1 MTKDAE
7 SASVVCSVDGREVLV
22 AIQPLGAR
30 DHLPRTCKREGDTFL
45 LKTGWFSQLLAL
57 PLGALVVGTGIL
69 FWLGTVWSLADD
81 PLSGAAQGL
90 YCFFL
95 GLLCIFVGPANI
107 LLPWFRF
114 DRMIGQW
121 TYRQMWSWRS
131 PRLFPLRRPLS
142 DILAVQVLFG
152 GFRNDSEDGTF
163 ETFQLNLVLRD
174 ERQPRMLLCAPSDC
188 DWVLKIG
195 RELADFLGV
204 PLLDHLAFN
213 KGAEC

>member
-7 SASVVCSVDGREVLV
+7 SASVACSVEGRELLV
-22 AIQPLGAR
+22 GIQPLWAG
-30 DHLPRTCKREGDTFL
+30 DHLPRICKREGDTFL
-45 LKTGWFSQLLAL
+45 LNLGCFSQLLAPL
-57 PLGALVVGTGIL
+57 LGALVVGTGIL
-69 FWLGTVWSLADD
+69 FWFGTVWSFADD
-81 PLSGAAQGL
+81 SLSGAVQGVF
-90 YCFFL
+90 CFFL
-95 GLLCIFVGPANI
+95 GLLCFFVGPASI

-131 PRLFPLRRPLS
+131 PRLFPQRRPLS

-152 GFRNDSEDGTF
+152 GVRNDSEDGPF

-188 DWVLKIG
+188 DWVLKTG

-204 PLLDHLAFN
+204 PLLNHLAFN
-213 KGAEC
+213 KCAVC